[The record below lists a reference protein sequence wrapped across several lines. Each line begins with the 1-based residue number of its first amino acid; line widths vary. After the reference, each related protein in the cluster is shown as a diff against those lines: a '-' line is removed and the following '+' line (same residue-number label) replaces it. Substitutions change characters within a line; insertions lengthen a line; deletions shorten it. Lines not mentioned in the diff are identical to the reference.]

1 LKGLAAP
8 LPPSIRQESQV
19 KGQRGSPTQGQ
30 RQCSRSAIYLL
41 AFDPSADR
49 RGWIGSS
56 LELAYIRDAPVA
68 AENPSAAMTP
78 AEQAAQRLET
88 PFSVRRRQR
97 GGRNL
102 VQVSSNACEMDALR
116 DRIRSQSRAVAE
128 HIAADPEAQAFLDD
142 WATPEPLSP

>member
-1 LKGLAAP
+1 MATVTRGKGEAQSKGNASAAVQP
-8 LPPSIRQESQV
+8 FHP
-19 KGQRGSPTQGQ
+19 
-30 RQCSRSAIYLL
+30 L